1 MPISNPPE
9 TKEHKGRVVEGNKV
23 SDKYGVL
30 AAMGQGRG
38 SCSMQTIDRDKWS
51 KGCGLSGTSERI
63 LGIGGSGDKTGET
76 RGETWGRVAGGQS
89 IIKLALS
96 GSG

>member
-38 SCSMQTIDRDKWS
+38 SCSMQTIEINGP
-51 KGCGLSGTSERI
+51 KGVDCPGRARESSGLEAV
-63 LGIGGSGDKTGET
+63 ET
-76 RGETWGRVAGGQS
+76 KRARRGAKRGVEWPGVN
-89 IIKLALS
+89 L
-96 GSG
+96 